1 MRPPL
6 RGGFPKEKGG
16 ALCARSLLL
25 AAGRIL
31 LYPHHDCLYGVCLMV
46 KSGLRG
52 SAHRG
57 MASDLR
63 ALEKGL
69 LEISRP

>member
-1 MRPPL
+1 
-6 RGGFPKEKGG
+6 
-16 ALCARSLLL
+16 
-25 AAGRIL
+25 
-31 LYPHHDCLYGVCLMV
+31 MV